1 MVSLGRRLLKLN
13 FVASARASPGV
24 MGISGLL
31 DLVLVGE
38 YLFGSMGFLCGGIL
52 WKGDEQ
58 WPGKQCR
65 RAVREQLH
73 GIINHITHDSLNL
86 DARHCP

>member
-1 MVSLGRRLLKLN
+1 MKLN

-31 DLVLVGE
+31 DLRLVGE
-38 YLFGSMGFLCGGIL
+38 YLFGSIGFFRGGIL

-65 RAVREQLH
+65 RVVREPLH
-73 GIINHITHDSLNL
+73 GIIKHFTHDKVNL